1 MSRKRAFA
9 AALLLTSVLLWR
21 FSSRRVEDFAYYRCA
36 ALAEPSYDTA
46 AYIACIERTLGRPLP
61 EPYPRLGFPYSPV
74 VVAFFSAFDGLSDR
88 AAFLAWNAVLLAAA
102 AAALWKAKDPL
113 LLACWPGFILALAYH
128 KWMLVVFAGYL
139 WGGPWLAAAA
149 GHPQWA
155 AALGLHSLLKRR
167 WRELAAL
174 GLALAAAA
182 LWLQDGAALGRWL
195 ESLGRHGNVVTRD
208 NQSLFLLLYRGDLPL
223 WGAEALRYGV
233 GAVLAAGALF
243 LGRRSSEWYLA
254 LITLAL
260 PYSHA
265 SESLWAFP
273 LLAAVC
279 EKKPLW
285 GLGACAYL
293 AFLFKFYP
301 PGNLSDPF
309 HQSVQAW
316 LTLGVAVLAAA
327 RGTLIR

>member
-1 MSRKRAFA
+1 MRRHRAFA
-9 AALLLTSVLLWR
+9 AALVLTTLWLWR

-36 ALAEPSYDTA
+36 AVSSPAYDA
-46 AYIACIERTLGRPLP
+46 SAYRSCVERVLGRPLP
-61 EPYPRLGFPYSPV
+61 QPYPSLGFPYSPV
-74 VVAFFSAFDGLSDR
+74 VVAFFSAFNGLSDP
-88 AAFLAWNAVLLAAA
+88 AAFFTWNAVLLAAA
-102 AAALWKAKDPL
+102 AAALWKVKEPL

-128 KWMLVVFAGYL
+128 KWMLLVFAGYL
-139 WGGPWLAAAA
+139 WGGPWLWAAA

-167 WRELAAL
+167 WKELAAL
-174 GLALAAAA
+174 AAA
-182 LWLQDGAALGRWL
+182 LALSALWLSDGAALLRWL
-195 ESLGRHGNVVTRD
+195 ESMGRHGSVVTRD

-223 WGAEALRYGV
+223 WLAETLRYGL
-233 GAVLAAGALF
+233 GAVVAAAALYM
-243 LGRRSSEWYLA
+243 GRRSSEWYLA

-273 LLAAVC
+273 LFAAAC
-279 EKKPLW
+279 GKTPLW
-285 GLGACAYL
+285 GLAACAYL

-309 HQSVQAW
+309 HQSAQAW